1 MRFTHR
7 PATSTACR
15 RPATAYL
22 RTGPG
27 VQSGIGQV
35 ETRKVQAQ
43 TGTTGIGPHRSY
55 RRLTALNW
63 RSAGLT
69 AALLMAI
76 EVVLATR
83 LDDLSRLFSDIALSL
98 TSGAGTDL
106 SLSSQ
111 SYLGSTIHPITF
123 SLQPMDYTAVWT
135 WFVCSLVG
143 SWLLFRVRALNP
155 PLRLIG
161 CFGLAVVAASALYL
175 LFFGHLGY
183 EGEAF
188 SILYVRTNALVWLL
202 APMVMG
208 ALSLTLPFT
217 SIERLGFVSLCVACL
232 FALSSVRY
240 AVFIWVL
247 SEFGALFMP
256 ALYLFLGPLLDFVY
270 LMSIFALFL
279 APLGRRLDRAGRK
292 AVWTWL

>member
-1 MRFTHR
+1 M
-7 PATSTACR
+7 
-15 RPATAYL
+15 
-22 RTGPG
+22 GPG
-27 VQSGIGQV
+27 FQSGIGQV
-35 ETRKVQAQ
+35 EARKVQVQ
-43 TGTTGIGPHRSY
+43 TRPTGIGPHRSY
-55 RRLTALNW
+55 RRLAALNW

-69 AALLMAI
+69 AALLVAI
-76 EVVLATR
+76 EVLLAAR

-98 TSGAGTDL
+98 TSEAGTDL

-111 SYLGSTIHPITF
+111 SYLGSTIHPVTF
-123 SLQPMDYTAVWT
+123 SLQPMDYTVVWA
-135 WFVCSLVG
+135 WFVGSLVG
-143 SWLLFRVRALNP
+143 SWLLFHVRSLNP

-208 ALSLTLPFT
+208 TLSLTLPFT

-232 FALSSVRY
+232 FALSSMRY

-270 LMSIFALFL
+270 LMSVFSLFL
-279 APLGRRLDRAGRK
+279 APLGRRLDRAGSR